1 MERSSIC
8 VAPPRRNQVGDA
20 MKLGLSIGYSRAH
33 LDVPVDLVQRA
44 EALGYDS
51 VWTAEAYG
59 SDAVTP
65 LAFLAAKTRRIKLG
79 TGVMQ
84 LAARTP
90 ANAAMSAAT
99 VDALAGGGRFIAG
112 LGVSGPQ
119 IVEGWYGQPWGKP
132 YWRVRDYVE
141 IMRKIFARAAPV
153 AHAGREISLPYA
165 GPGAMGVG
173 KPLRSILHMN
183 PNIPIYLG
191 TGNEAMVKLTAE
203 IADGWLPLG
212 FVPGALPEYRPWL
225 EEGFRRA
232 AGGKGFAN
240 FEIQASVH
248 VEVNDDVKA
257 ALAKLKPEVALY
269 VGGMGHRDKN
279 FHKDMMIR
287 RGYAD
292 AAERIQELFLAHRKQ
307 EAAAAV
313 PDEWVDAKSLVG
325 PPDRIKQRYGAWEES
340 GATGLLVRGDRAAV
354 EVMAQAA
361 KLDRGRQ
368 AQARRP

>member
-1 MERSSIC
+1 
-8 VAPPRRNQVGDA
+8 
-20 MKLGLSIGYSRAH
+20 MKLGCYLGYSGAR
-33 LDVPVDLVQRA
+33 LELPVELVQRA

-65 LAFLAAKTRRIKLG
+65 LAYLAAKTQHIKLG
-79 TGVMQ
+79 TAIMQ

-112 LGVSGPQ
+112 IGVSGPQ

-132 YWRVRDYVE
+132 YWRIRDYVE
-141 IMRKIFARAAPV
+141 IMRKIFAREAPAA
-153 AHAGREISLPYA
+153 HEGREISLPYT

-173 KPLRSILHMN
+173 KPLKSILHMR
-183 PNIPIYLG
+183 PDIPIFLG
-191 TGNEAMVKLTAE
+191 TGNEATVKLTAE

-212 FVPGALPEYRPWL
+212 FAPGTLPEYRPWL
-225 EEGFRRA
+225 EEGFRRS
-232 AGGKGFAN
+232 KGRRSFAN

-248 VEVNDDVKA
+248 VDVQDDVKA

-279 FHKDMMIR
+279 FHKDIMVR
-287 RGYAD
+287 RGFKD
-292 AAERIQELFLAHRKQ
+292 AADRIQELYLAHRKD

-325 PPDRIKQRYGAWEES
+325 PPARIKQRYRAWEDS
-340 GATGLLVRGDRAAV
+340 GITGLTVRSLQPEAI
-354 EVMAQAA
+354 EVMAEAA
-361 KLDRGRQ
+361 RLN
-368 AQARRP
+368 RR